1 MNDDLEFFEF
11 DDIAEKILRFIDKNK
26 RTNKQQLLY
35 KIYNKTADDLVK
47 SFKYTYT
54 KQIRKKGKNL
64 I

>member
-35 KIYNKTADDLVK
+35 KIYNKTADDLVR
-47 SFKYTYT
+47 SFKYT
-54 KQIRKKGKNL
+54 
-64 I
+64 